1 MTSRAPAPLSIL
13 VLAAL
18 AAACAPNSTPVT
30 KRGYQGKPPLGERFT
45 AEEAPVGS
53 WSWVPFPDALCGDG
67 STAGLGVNAGI
78 GPDLVVY
85 FDGGGACWDYVTCE
99 TAETA
104 IDRRYGTEEFATEV
118 SVWFPGSIMDRAA
131 LPPSLSDATLVFVP
145 YCTGDVH
152 GGDHVETHHGIAG
165 SATWH
170 HVGHANLMRFL
181 ERVGPS
187 VPSPRKLVVAGSSAG
202 GFGALA
208 NYEAFRWYFPDAQGF
223 LVDDSG
229 PPLVGGDLPGS
240 MRDAW
245 YNAWHLGAS
254 LDLFC
259 VECREDMSAA
269 ISALAQAHRG
279 DRLALVSH
287 LRDLTMS
294 TFLLQ
299 PTPLH
304 FEEALRRLERDV
316 FAATDD
322 ARVFYDDG
330 YDHTLLPAVADH
342 VTGAMTLSA
351 WLEEDVSGGS
361 GWVSVSP

>member
-1 MTSRAPAPLSIL
+1 MTQSARRLRPLL
-13 VLAAL
+13 LAAL
-18 AAACAPNSTPVT
+18 VAACAPNTTPIT
-30 KRGYQGKPPLGERFT
+30 KRGYQGKPTLGAPFT
-45 AEEAPVGS
+45 PQEAPVGT
-53 WSWVPFPDALCGDG
+53 WSWIPFDDALCGDG
-67 STAGLGVNAGI
+67 STTGLGVNAGS

-85 FDGGGACWDYVTCE
+85 LDGGGACWDYVTCE

-104 IDRRYGTEEFATEV
+104 LDRRYGPAEFDTEV
-118 SVWFPGSIMDRAA
+118 SVWFPGSIMDRGA
-131 LPPSLSDATLVFVP
+131 LPPSLADATLVFVP

-152 GGDHVETHHGIAG
+152 GGDHVETYHGIPG

-170 HVGHANLMRFL
+170 HVGHANVMRFL
-181 ERVGPS
+181 ERLGAS
-187 VPSPRKLVVAGSSAG
+187 FPSPRKLVVAGSSAG

-208 NYEAFRWYFPDAQGF
+208 NYAAFRWYFPDAQGY

-229 PPLVGGDLPGS
+229 PPLVGGDLPSG

-259 VECREDMSAA
+259 VECRDDMSAA
-269 ISALAQAHRG
+269 IPALAQMHRG

-287 LRDLTMS
+287 ARDLTMS

-304 FEEALRRLERDV
+304 LEAALGRLERDV

-330 YDHTLLPAVADH
+330 YDHMLLTAVADH
-342 VTGAMTLSA
+342 AVGATTLAA
-351 WLEEDVSGGS
+351 WLEEDVSDAA
-361 GWVSVSP
+361 GWASILP